1 VAKDANPLP
10 AGARRLN
17 PVFHEWSRRI
27 GEPAAALREL
37 NRALADGRL
46 VAWIPSRG
54 VLPPSYWQTAQVAFD
69 SVDPL
74 CVIVRGGK
82 REVRASFYT
91 AEAALPAAGG
101 AVVAKSAKEW
111 LEEAWKLWPKK
122 PYEKTT
128 SYAGRIHRKMEAEAD
143 KVDNVMDR
151 GTIRICYNE
160 HHQKSLRAIHRL
172 IQNEPGDN

>member
-10 AGARRLN
+10 AGARRIN
-17 PVFHEWSRRI
+17 PVFQEWQQRI

-37 NRALADGRL
+37 NCALADGRL

-54 VLPPSYWQTAQVAFD
+54 GLPTSYWQTAQVVFD
-69 SVDPL
+69 RVDPR
-74 CVIVRGGK
+74 CVIVHRGGRK
-82 REVRASFYT
+82 VRASFYI

-101 AVVAKSAKEW
+101 AVVVKSAKEW

-128 SYAGRIHRKMEAEAD
+128 RYAGRIHRKMEAEAD

-151 GTIRICYNE
+151 ETIRICYTE
-160 HHQKSLRAIHRL
+160 HHQKSLRAFLRRIP
-172 IQNEPGDN
+172 NEP